1 MCLLNLLWDH
11 NQARARSLFS
21 LAAEG
26 VVEMMRGPDNTDRS
40 NPNQV
45 RRPGALRQELILT
58 AARHNA
64 PLAYQLLAA
73 TRPAV
78 TPPAVDPRNPR
89 QINSEENLEQNLL
102 AQVATLDPQLAA
114 QNAEQMLE
122 KGEFPRSLTEV
133 ITQLQRK
140 DEEAATKLTDKMLKL
155 LQSTNMLTNTE
166 AGMLSLGLLTPGPR
180 LH

>member
-1 MCLLNLLWDH
+1 M
-11 NQARARSLFS
+11 SKP
-21 LAAEG
+21 AAF
-26 VVEMMRGPDNTDRS
+26 
-40 NPNQV
+40 
-45 RRPGALRQELILT
+45 ILT
-58 AARHNA
+58 LGIMFIVI
-64 PLAYQLLAA
+64 P
-73 TRPAV
+73 
-78 TPPAVDPRNPR
+78 
-89 QINSEENLEQNLL
+89 
-102 AQVATLDPQLAA
+102 TLDPQLAA